1 MALFHQSF
9 RYSKSSMHQS
19 KQNKNSHWRNIFQHF
34 LGDNDVDDCKT
45 NDAPL
50 IDTTKSVHLQLGQIV
65 ELRDDNHTCALVRE
79 ESNEDHDDDENDDD
93 EEDLSS
99 NTVQSIII
107 HEYASTVDNATILAS
122 FGSKLKLEHFS
133 VHVYGMNYSA
143 HHNMTYRRVIMN
155 ENDSSLVEKY
165 MSLWKDGKYLAAS
178 KYIRRDWKTSRDNRD
193 QYRVSLED
201 TISSN
206 IVRMKLLRS
215 DTETLPILS
224 RHLQKQVIRA
234 KHSDHYYYNAN
245 RATNESLA
253 VLKEFSLWFREQ
265 FPYYY
270 DQCYHCGNKEN
281 NSYLGTVFPSSE
293 ELAYTASRTE
303 LYLCGS
309 CITSSRFP
317 RFNTVSK
324 ILDTRRGRCGE
335 YSILMMLFL
344 DCLGYVTR
352 WVVDREDHVMTDYEL
367 DLPCLRWLIE
377 SLINIHGCNAVGLD

>member
-34 LGDNDVDDCKT
+34 LGDNDVHDCKT
-45 NDAPL
+45 NDVSQINA
-50 IDTTKSVHLQLGQIV
+50 TKSVHLQLGQII
-65 ELRDDNHTCALVRE
+65 ELRDD
-79 ESNEDHDDDENDDD
+79 DHDDEVDDNQED
-93 EEDLSS
+93 DKEEDLSS
-99 NTVQSIII
+99 NKEQGTII
-107 HEYASTVDNATILAS
+107 HEYASTVDNVTILAS

-143 HHNMTYRRVIMN
+143 HHNMTYRRVVMDESN
-155 ENDSSLVEKY
+155 SSLVEKY

-178 KYIRRDWKTSRDNRD
+178 KHIRRDWKTSRDNSD
-193 QYRVSLED
+193 QCRVSLED

-206 IVRMKLLRS
+206 IARMKMLRS

-234 KHSDHYYYNAN
+234 KHSDYYHYDAD

-270 DQCYHCGNKEN
+270 DQCYHCNNKVN
-281 NSYLGTVFPSSE
+281 NSYLGTVSPSSE

-303 LYLCGS
+303 LYLCSS

-352 WVVDREDHVMTDYEL
+352 WVVDREDHVMTAYEL
-367 DLPCLRWLIE
+367 VLRCHVE
-377 SLINIHGCNAVGLD
+377 SLNIIIHHYSWLL

>member
-1 MALFHQSF
+1 MTLFHQSF

-34 LGDNDVDDCKT
+34 LGDNDVHDCKT
-45 NDAPL
+45 NDVSL
-50 IDTTKSVHLQLGQIV
+50 INVTKSIHLQLGQIV
-65 ELRDDNHTCALVRE
+65 ELRDDDHPNGSVRVGSKE
-79 ESNEDHDDDENDDD
+79 DHCIDIDHDDVIDDNQED
-93 EEDLSS
+93 EEEEEVSS
-99 NTVQSIII
+99 NKEQVTII

-133 VHVYGMNYSA
+133 LHVYGMNYSA
-143 HHNMTYRRVIMN
+143 HHNMTYRRVVMDESN
-155 ENDSSLVEKY
+155 SSLVDKY

-178 KYIRRDWKTSRDNRD
+178 KHIRRDWKTSRDNRD

-206 IVRMKLLRS
+206 IARMKMLRS

-224 RHLQKQVIRA
+224 RHLQKQVIRE
-234 KHSDHYYYNAN
+234 KHSDHYHYDAD
-245 RATNESLA
+245 RATNDSLA

-270 DQCYHCGNKEN
+270 DQCYHCNNKEN
-281 NSYLGTVFPSSE
+281 NSYLGTVFPSIE

-352 WVVDREDHVMTDYEL
+352 WVVDREDHVMTDNYKL
-367 DLPCLRWLIE
+367 DLPCL
-377 SLINIHGCNAVGLD
+377 